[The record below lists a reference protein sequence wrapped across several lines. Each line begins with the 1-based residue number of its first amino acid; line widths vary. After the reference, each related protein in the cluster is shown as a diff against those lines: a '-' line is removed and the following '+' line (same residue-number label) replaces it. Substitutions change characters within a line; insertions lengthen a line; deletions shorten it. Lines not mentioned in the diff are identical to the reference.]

1 MANTP
6 LDDAINGLNQAQNFL
21 NNNTP
26 LTQSQADQFR
36 QDGFALPATF
46 SADGTGLPFSKV
58 STNRPAQIKR
68 NSMTW
73 FVPQFGL
80 VRMPINPE
88 RLAISDRKL
97 VNRDR
102 TKNGWTLQYWGED
115 LTTINLSGTTGST
128 GIEGLNMLHE
138 IYRAEQYAFDS
149 IGLTLAANNAS
160 ADIAHNLVNGIGAA
174 IGGSIGGAIG
184 GNPGQPN
191 GAAVGAGILG
201 GILGLDSPFNTLSAR
216 NIPSLAQL
224 AFTVELY
231 YNGVVYRGYF
241 ESFTMNEQAASFAIE
256 YQIVFIATQKR
267 GYRLNY
273 FPWTHAANQGPL
285 QYTSPYSYSGD
296 ITNG

>member
-6 LDDAINGLNQAQNFL
+6 LDDAIKGLDQAQKFL

-26 LTQSQADQFR
+26 LTQSQANQFR
-36 QDGFALPATF
+36 ADGFALPATF

-58 STNRPAQIKR
+58 TTNRPAQMKR

-80 VRMPINPE
+80 VRMPLNPA
-88 RLAISDRKL
+88 RLSITDRKL
-97 VNRDR
+97 INRDR
-102 TKNGWTLQYWGED
+102 TKSGFTLSYWGED

-128 GIEGLNMLHE
+128 GIEGINLLHE

-160 ADIAHNLVNGIGAA
+160 ADIAHNLINGIGAA

-184 GNPGQPN
+184 GAPGQPN
-191 GAAVGAGILG
+191 GAAIGTGILG

-231 YNGVVYRGYF
+231 YGGVVYRGYF
-241 ESFTMNEQAASFAIE
+241 ESMVVNEQADSFPIE

-285 QYTSPYSYSGD
+285 QYASPYSYSGE